1 MKRSNGAS
9 TRGMPIPRPIV
20 ILTTSAAALAMLAA
34 PISVTSARLVWN
46 ASPSAPTGLYI
57 IDHGNWR
64 AGDRVAV
71 LPSPLLA
78 DDLDRRG
85 VLARGRLLIKLVA
98 AGQGDQ
104 VCRDSERFSI
114 NGVTRGMAQT
124 ASRSGEALPTWSGC
138 KTLGASEVLLLG
150 DTDNSYDGR
159 YFGVTQA
166 EEIMG
171 RVHLLVA
178 L

>member
-1 MKRSNGAS
+1 MTLAGAKMAGVTMLKRVAFVS
-9 TRGMPIPRPIV
+9 
-20 ILTTSAAALAMLAA
+20 LAATAVAMLATPMSA
-34 PISVTSARLVWN
+34 GSARLVWN
-46 ASPSAPTGLYI
+46 ASPSAPTGLYL

-71 LPSPLLA
+71 LPSFLLA

-85 VLARGRLLIKLVA
+85 VLARGRLLIKRVA
-98 AGQGDQ
+98 AKQGDQ
-104 VCRDSERFSI
+104 VCRKSERISI
-114 NGVTRGMAQT
+114 NGVTRAVAQT

-138 KTLGASEVLLLG
+138 KTLEASEVLLLG

-159 YFGVTQA
+159 YFGMTQA

-171 RVHLLVA
+171 RAHLLIA
-178 L
+178 F